1 MKIKTSIFTVFKYF
15 YNYIIGVV
23 QFIIFSTVEAVQFA
37 AIKYKSQN
45 STKQK
50 RWQDMHFPLFLIENL
65 L

>member
-37 AIKYKSQN
+37 AIKYKNKN

-50 RWQDMHFPLFLIENL
+50 RRQDTHFPLYYY
-65 L
+65 